1 MAAMQN
7 PRVDLVRYTAQDM
20 ARAERRMHQLR
31 AVRRG
36 GSVPEVEETRS
47 RERSRLPRPV
57 LVPKQARVSP
67 A

>member
-7 PRVDLVRYTAQDM
+7 PRVGLTRYTAQDM

-36 GSVPEVEETRS
+36 GSVSEVEEIPV
-47 RERSRLPRPV
+47 RERSRPRFPV

>member
-7 PRVDLVRYTAQDM
+7 PRVGLTRYTAQDM

-31 AVRRG
+31 AAGRG
-36 GSVPEVEETRS
+36 GSVPEVDETPE
-47 RERSRLPRPV
+47 RERSRLRFPV
-57 LVPKQARVSP
+57 LVPRHARVSP